1 MKTTKTNRVET
12 LDKVNDKR
20 VEETKKRLA
29 HALLLLNDT
38 DICAE
43 NNNLQS
49 AIKLAAQAMS
59 LLTTAADEMTF
70 ACEHYDWDLDVV
82 DIINESIGKI
92 AQAIAPIVYC
102 PDEAD
107 VEYGFKCDIKEA
119 HDMLA
124 KAFGYLLVW
133 NDDDVRIEDI

>member
-92 AQAIAPIVYC
+92 A
-102 PDEAD
+102 
-107 VEYGFKCDIKEA
+107 
-119 HDMLA
+119 
-124 KAFGYLLVW
+124 
-133 NDDDVRIEDI
+133 